1 MYPSPISSKPKNTTK
16 FLIRWNTF
24 FHHTSVLAG
33 RLQQVSMPFP
43 GLWVTNLL
51 LCLKEI
57 KNVQRGLMVEPL
69 LQLIFIKRITIIC
82 WPPYLHNSTW
92 LYSAPLMRWFLNKA
106 STSPNKIVNNNTWSD
121 RRDPLDGTNLCI
133 NLSPLLL
140 LPLSIDSPLY
150 GRNNRRHAFRV
161 DLAASKEKARTICES
176 KLPQKSMELR
186 MMKRV
191 IQLRYLCSDHHFV
204 YWVLKPRLNEKN

>member
-82 WPPYLHNSTW
+82 WHPYLHNSDHIVYLW
-92 LYSAPLMRWFLNKA
+92 WDDFWIKHPH
-106 STSPNKIVNNNTWSD
+106 PNKMVNNNTWSD
-121 RRDPLDGTNLCI
+121 RKDPLDGTNLCI

-140 LPLSIDSPLY
+140 LPLSIDNPLY
-150 GRNNRRHAFRV
+150 GRNNRRHAFKV